1 MLVLAGEAGFKPA
14 PQKDF
19 FQGLP
24 DFSMIF
30 WN

>member
-19 FQGLP
+19 FSGLAGFFH
-24 DFSMIF
+24 DFLE
-30 WN
+30 